1 MIQNLTPEMRISHL
15 LTMLKGPKSQDKQ
28 TALRDLME
36 VYFKTEDHQALSG
49 IYMAQFDSDPE
60 VSKVAEKIMTQV
72 LEKDGDLLESVNQRI
87 RERVINHEMNYLMDP
102 YVINGILK
110 AKKQEDRI
118 KILINIYKNIK
129 RSISQDIESIP
140 SHQTLSK
147 KEKGLFEDCLKF
159 HLSEYTQ
166 RIESLRT
173 NSIMRL
179 HSFER
184 TLQVMDLLRK
194 NLKDH
199 RTKQFKHLNDLERS
213 ERIKTIDQM
222 IKTIETLMVG
232 RSGHGEIDKLLSLER
247 LKKQHQKR
255 LDKRSKFLRKK
266 GEDPQADLRCQEL
279 MREIDGVDDQI
290 QKQQIRI
297 DQKLKE
303 HRTKSLI
310 CRTYKPL

>member
-1 MIQNLTPEMRISHL
+1 MIQNLPPEMRISHL
-15 LTMLKGPKSQDKQ
+15 LSMLKGPKAQDKT
-28 TALRDLME
+28 TALRELLDI
-36 VYFKTEDHQALSG
+36 YFKTNDHQALSG
-49 IYMAQFDSDPE
+49 IYTTQFDSDPE
-60 VSKVAEKIMTQV
+60 VSKIAEKFMSQV

-87 RERVINHEMNYLMDP
+87 RERVINHEINFLMDP

-129 RSISQDIESIP
+129 RSISQDIESLP
-140 SHQTLSK
+140 SHQTLTQ
-147 KEKGLFEDCLKF
+147 KEKGIFEDCLRF
-159 HLSEYTQ
+159 HLSEYSQ

-173 NSIMRL
+173 HSIMRL
-179 HSFER
+179 HSFEM

-199 RTKQFKHLNDLERS
+199 RTKQFKHLNDFERS
-213 ERIKTIDQM
+213 ERIKTIEQM

-255 LDKRSKFLRKK
+255 LDKRSKFLKKK
-266 GEDPQADLRCQEL
+266 GEDPQTDLRCQEL
-279 MREIDGVDDQI
+279 KREVDGLDYQI
-290 QKQQIRI
+290 QKQETRI
-297 DQKLKE
+297 DKKLKE
-303 HRTKSLI
+303 RRTKSLI
-310 CRTYKPL
+310 CRTYNPL